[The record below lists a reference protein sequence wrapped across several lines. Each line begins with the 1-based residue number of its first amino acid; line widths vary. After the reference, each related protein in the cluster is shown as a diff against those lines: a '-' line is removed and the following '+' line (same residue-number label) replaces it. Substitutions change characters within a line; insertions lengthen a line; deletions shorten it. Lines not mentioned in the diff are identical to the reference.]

1 MQINKFLKLLEE
13 LDDFGSS
20 INILDLVWIIPGLV
34 RMFFPTVIMNF
45 QMMNNLDT
53 PWTDISDANK

>member
-13 LDDFGSS
+13 LDDFGSG

-34 RMFFPTVIMNF
+34 QMFCPTVIMNF

-53 PWTDISDANK
+53 PWADISDANK